1 MVADTNLL
9 DLLQARSGL
18 VCAIGAGGKK
28 TTLYRLL
35 TLHPG
40 RVALTSTVFI
50 PPFPKQLQV
59 AVIRERSEKL
69 LPALGEAA
77 ATQRCVAYTLL
88 SSKRGRFEGVSAAQ
102 VREIH
107 NQLGFDVTF
116 IKADG
121 ARSRLIKAPAEG
133 EPELPE
139 DATTILPI
147 VSARVINARLSERI
161 AHRVEQIERV
171 TGARAG
177 EPLTPTHIARL
188 LASEEGLLKDVGD
201 AKVVPVINMVEDIE
215 HKALAHDAAQRALQ
229 LTTRFDYIV
238 LACMRAADPIVGVV
252 RRADPSASPE
262 TT

>member
-1 MVADTNLL
+1 MADTNLL

-18 VCAIGAGGKK
+18 VCTIGAGGKK

-35 TLHPG
+35 ALHPG

-59 AVIRERSEKL
+59 AVVRERSEKL
-69 LPALGEAA
+69 LPALREAA
-77 ATQRCVAYTLL
+77 ATHRCVAYTQL
-88 SSKRGRFEGVSAAQ
+88 SSKRGRFEGVSARH

-107 NQLGFDVTF
+107 NQLGFDVSF

-121 ARSRLIKAPAEG
+121 ARTRLIKAPAEN
-133 EPELPE
+133 EPQLPE
-139 DATTILPI
+139 EATTVLPI
-147 VSARVINARLSERI
+147 VSARAINAPLSERI

-188 LASEEGLLKDVGD
+188 LTSEEGLLKGVGD
-201 AKVVPVINMVEDIE
+201 ANVVPVINMVEDIE
-215 HKALAHDAAQRALQ
+215 HEALARDAAQRALQ

-238 LACMRAADPIVGVV
+238 LACMQATDPIVGVV
-252 RRADPSASPE
+252 RRTDPSADPNIP
-262 TT
+262 